1 MALARYARSFGTGS
15 QRVTFPFV
23 TGDGDTG
30 DEPITLVALIRPTG
44 FDGTEPLT
52 PVALAPDTAG
62 GLGRRLRIANPGL
75 TFTMA
80 DTSGTSSSTTAAAA
94 SGQWALVSV
103 SRDTAGNVNT
113 HIFRFDTG
121 VWAHQTRGTLTRSAA
136 ETSGT
141 WVVGNG
147 RAGAPFDQSFV
158 GEILAVGVWQQ
169 VLSDAQVASLVET
182 DRCKLSTWLTVGS
195 PVHIWGFTQAST
207 GSAVTD
213 LKGSATQSSLT
224 GTTVFDAG
232 SASLPWDADVGGPV
246 ALAGTSAGTSSA
258 TGSLAG
264 LPDAPSGVIGVPGP
278 GSASVSFV
286 APYNG
291 GSAILEYQ
299 AEAIQAVLL
308 AGSSAGSSSARG
320 VLSGGAASLV
330 SSGLPTFTAGP
341 VRSTTAPV
349 SVSAERSLRR
359 HRWLTSR

>member
-75 TFTMA
+75 AFTMG
-80 DTSGTSSSTTAAAA
+80 DTSGTSSSTTATCA

-103 SRDTAGNVNT
+103 SRDTGGNVNT

-232 SASLPWDADVGGPV
+232 SASLPWDADVIGGSV
-246 ALAGTSAGTSSA
+246 ALAGTTAGTSTMS
-258 TGSLAG
+258 GSLAG

-278 GSASVSFV
+278 ASASISFV

-291 GSAILEYQ
+291 GSPILEYQ
-299 AEAIQAVLL
+299 AEAIQAVVLAGTT
-308 AGSSAGSSSARG
+308 AGSSTLRG
-320 VLSGGAASLV
+320 ALSGGAASLV

-341 VRSTTAPV
+341 VRST
-349 SVSAERSLRR
+349 VSAGVRVRR
-359 HRWLTSR
+359 TFVTET

>member
-1 MALARYARSFGTGS
+1 MVTRAMSRSRS
-15 QRVTFPFV
+15 LRWS
-23 TGDGDTG
+23 
-30 DEPITLVALIRPTG
+30 
-44 FDGTEPLT
+44 
-52 PVALAPDTAG
+52 
-62 GLGRRLRIANPGL
+62 GRPGL
-75 TFTMA
+75 TGRSRLFRSRLRLIRLGLLAGGFGSRTRA
-80 DTSGTSSSTTAAAA
+80 WRSRWLTRRGRARARPRLPRRISGRWCRCRAT
-94 SGQWALVSV
+94 L
-103 SRDTAGNVNT
+103 AGNVNT

-121 VWAHQTRGTLTRSAA
+121 VWAHQTRGTLTRSGAA
-136 ETSGT
+136 TSGT

-147 RAGAPFDQSFV
+147 RAGAPFDGSFV

-232 SASLPWDADVGGPV
+232 SASLPWDADVGGGSV
-246 ALAGTSAGTSSA
+246 ALAGTSAGSSSA
-258 TGSLAG
+258 SGSLAG

-341 VRSTTAPV
+341 VRSTTAPGV
-349 SVSAERSLRR
+349 RVRR
-359 HRWLTSR
+359 TFVTET